1 MTLVQID
8 DRLYVEA
15 LQYVADQDK
24 AGGAIQMLE
33 GWLSG
38 REEDLTGDRVG
49 ELPHMLAGLTGHY
62 SGTYD
67 FDAPWD
73 EDKTLV
79 WSFFRAW
86 LDRDGRR
93 KEWE

>member
-1 MTLVQID
+1 
-8 DRLYVEA
+8 
-15 LQYVADQDK
+15 
-24 AGGAIQMLE
+24 
-33 GWLSG
+33 
-38 REEDLTGDRVG
+38 
-49 ELPHMLAGLTGHY
+49 MLAGLTGHY

-79 WSFFRAW
+79 WNFFRAW